1 MADKKQMAAAQEAAA
16 KEAAAK
22 AVASN
27 PPAAAS
33 AAADLQA
40 IKARVRAGLQQ
51 RIRAGVRVTNRWADY
66 RVSAAQLAALQADKF
81 IEIKKPEA
89 S

>member
-1 MADKKQMAAAQEAAA
+1 MADKKQDKQTAAAQEAAA
-16 KEAAAK
+16 KAA
-22 AVASN
+22 ASN

-66 RVSAAQLAALQADKF
+66 QVNPAQLAALRADKF
-81 IEIKKPEA
+81 IEVRAAEA